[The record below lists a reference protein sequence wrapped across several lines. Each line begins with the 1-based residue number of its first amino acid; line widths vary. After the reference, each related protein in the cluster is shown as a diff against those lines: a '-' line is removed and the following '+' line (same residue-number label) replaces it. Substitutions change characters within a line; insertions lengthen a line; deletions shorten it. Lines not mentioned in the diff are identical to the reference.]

1 MLICIIVTVKGDAI
15 MSANGNDL
23 RFATHNEAVAILKD
37 CGESVDLEVVY
48 LFKEF
53 RPFTGLH
60 RF

>member
-1 MLICIIVTVKGDAI
+1 
-15 MSANGNDL
+15 MSVNGSDL

-37 CGESVDLEVVY
+37 CGEFVDLEVVY

-60 RF
+60 RFCTPLTTD